1 VPSAAEAAAGEVA
14 VVRSLVGLL
23 RVILGE
29 GVTVRL
35 LESVY
40 SGRSPEMWGA
50 AMGVAEAEGLESGT
64 AIGLG

>member
-1 VPSAAEAAAGEVA
+1 
-14 VVRSLVGLL
+14 
-23 RVILGE
+23 
-29 GVTVRL
+29 VTVRL
-35 LESVY
+35 LASVY